1 MVKSIERKKQIFHT
15 HSISL
20 IQKQTKHQT
29 HPCSGIASDILPRT
43 SSTPLVPQSQ
53 IICSDAED
61 EEQQNDS
68 QSSSESDNESIASSD
83 GSDADFQVDENADE
97 ENSEELSDEQEEEKT
112 VSPSRKKRVSAINKS
127 EKPPKCPSLIVS
139 EASDILSIEPE
150 TSIASSATLFNVPS
164 PPNSSLQVPDVS
176 DCVANAYDPSAIQ
189 ILRLGTNKTKSYP
202 CGLCADGTWFTKPQR
217 HFSRCHKKE
226 ALFQEIQR
234 LKETTFNPVSTRGEV
249 EEANER
255 IKVLQTTLL
264 NQAVKKHNDQVIREK
279 KSEFFYYFAR

>member
-1 MVKSIERKKQIFHT
+1 M
-15 HSISL
+15 
-20 IQKQTKHQT
+20 
-29 HPCSGIASDILPRT
+29 
-43 SSTPLVPQSQ
+43 PQSQ
-53 IICSDAED
+53 TICSDAED

-68 QSSSESDNESIASSD
+68 QSSSKCDTESYASSD
-83 GSDADFQVDENADE
+83 GSDADFQVDEVADVE
-97 ENSEELSDEQEEEKT
+97 SSEELSDEQEEETT

-127 EKPPKCPSLIVS
+127 EKPLKCPSLIAS
-139 EASDILSIEPE
+139 EASDNLSIEPE

-176 DCVANAYDPSAIQ
+176 DCVVNAYDASAIQ

-234 LKETTFNPVSTRGEV
+234 LKETTLNPVSTRGEV

-279 KSEFFYYFAR
+279 KGEFFYYFPR

>member
-1 MVKSIERKKQIFHT
+1 MVKSIERKKQIFYT

-29 HPCSGIASDILPRT
+29 HPCAGIASDILPRT

-83 GSDADFQVDENADE
+83 GSDADFQIDENADGE
-97 ENSEELSDEQEEEKT
+97 SSEELSDEQEEEKT

-164 PPNSSLQVPDVS
+164 PPNSSLQVPDVG
-176 DCVANAYDPSAIQ
+176 DCVVNAYDASAIQ

-217 HFSRCHKKE
+217 HFSRCHKKKHFFKKSND
-226 ALFQEIQR
+226 LKKQR
-234 LKETTFNPVSTRGEV
+234 LTQFP
-249 EEANER
+249 
-255 IKVLQTTLL
+255 
-264 NQAVKKHNDQVIREK
+264 REGK
-279 KSEFFYYFAR
+279 